1 MATVTEAE
9 WQTRKQRIDTRLRAM
24 QPPWQ
29 IIRYHDGL
37 DLSLLDC
44 HAIEEF
50 PTDSGP
56 ADYALF
62 VNGVL
67 LGIIE
72 AKKVTVNPQNVLEQA
87 KRYSSGAF
95 QGPGNWDGF
104 RVPFL
109 YATNGEIIWYLD
121 ARQEKRVSRP
131 ISNFHTAPALEALF
145 AFDQKPGHD
154 WLLDTPPERIA
165 RLRPYQVGAIT
176 ATEAA
181 IRSGRRELLV
191 AMATGTGKTFLTVA
205 QIYRL
210 LESKLAKRILFLV
223 DRKALAA
230 QAVREFNAF
239 TTPQGNKFAQ
249 EYEVYS
255 QRFQKEDFG
264 DDDPF
269 DPKVLPNEY
278 LTAPKPSHTFV
289 YVSTIQRMARNL
301 FGAEGCF
308 SQITGD
314 ADYED
319 DATGF
324 AQAREQV
331 LPLLGERV
339 GVRANV
345 SSKSNADADKL
356 DIPIH
361 ALDVIIADECH
372 RGYTAQEMSIWRET
386 INHFDAIKIGL
397 TATPAAH
404 TTALFGPP
412 VFRYTVEQGI
422 LDGYLVD
429 YEPVAIKSNVRM
441 NGVFLKEGE
450 TIERV
455 DTDTGQKALDQLED
469 EREHPAA
476 DIERAITVPD
486 SNRKII
492 EEVAKYAYEH
502 EAVTGR
508 FPKTLIF
515 AVNDLPHTSH
525 ADQLVKICRA
535 VFNQGDDFVKK
546 ITGNPN
552 VDRPLQRIREFRNRP
567 NPKVVVTVDML
578 STGVDIPAL
587 EFIVFLRPVKSRIL
601 WEQML
606 GRGTRLCPD
615 INKSKFVV
623 FDCFDGTLIQYFR
636 NVSSFDL
643 EPPRQTPLTLPE
655 VIENIWQNVDRDYY
669 VRLLAKRLLRI
680 DKDMNADARTEFA
693 AWIPEGDIGR
703 FAKEL
708 PQKLKLDFAATMK
721 LLRNGDFQ
729 KLLFEYPRAKR
740 AFLMTL
746 EDKDTVTSQKLER
759 YGKFDNA
766 EDYLDAFS
774 EFVKANADKVV
785 ALGVL
790 LQRPRDW
797 RPAVMD
803 ELKHT
808 LNQNGFETEK
818 LQRAH
823 RTKGFKALAD
833 VISMVKHASAVQSP
847 LLTAE
852 ERVNRA
858 VDKFL
863 AAHKLTPEQMQWL
876 SLVRE
881 HLVKNLSMDEE
892 DFDLTPLLGM
902 RGGKAKA
909 RKVFGDIS
917 PSSTSPGSRTTRSKT
932 PTNCPN
938 RRTWPRKPSR
948 NWRRWWM
955 T

>member
-1 MATVTEAE
+1 MGMLNEAE
-9 WQTRKQRIDTRLRAM
+9 WLTRKNRIDTRLCG
-24 QPPWQ
+24 QTPPWK

-37 DLSLLDC
+37 NLSSLHC
-44 HAIEEF
+44 VAVEEF
-50 PTDSGP
+50 PTANGP

-87 KRYSSGAF
+87 KRYSAGAA

-121 ARQEKRVSRP
+121 ARQEKRVSRL
-131 ISNFHTAPALEALF
+131 ISNFHTASAMEALF
-145 AFDQKPGHD
+145 AFDQKPAHD
-154 WLLDTPPERIA
+154 WLLDTPPERIV

-210 LESKLAKRILFLV
+210 LESKLARRILFLV

-239 TTPQGNKFAQ
+239 NTPQGNKFAN
-249 EYEVYS
+249 EYEIYS
-255 QRFQKEDFG
+255 QKFQKEDFG
-264 DDDPF
+264 DDEPF

-308 SQITGD
+308 VQSGGD
-314 ADYED
+314 TEAE
-319 DATGF
+319 
-324 AQAREQV
+324 
-331 LPLLGERV
+331 
-339 GVRANV
+339 
-345 SSKSNADADKL
+345 ADADKL

-361 ALDVIIADECH
+361 AFDIIIADECH
-372 RGYTAQEMSIWRET
+372 RGYTAQEMSVWRET

-404 TTALFGPP
+404 TTAVFGAP

-429 YEPVAIKSNVRM
+429 YEPVAIKSDVRM
-441 NGVFLKEGE
+441 NGVFLNEGE
-450 TIERV
+450 TVERV

-469 EREHPAA
+469 ERAYDAA
-476 DIERAITVPD
+476 DVERSITAPD

-492 EEVAKYAYEH
+492 QEVAKYAYEH
-502 EAVTGR
+502 EANTGH
-508 FPKTLIF
+508 FPKILIF

-525 ADQLVKICRA
+525 ADQLVKTCRD

-615 INKSKFVV
+615 INKSKFVI
-623 FDCFDGTLIQYFR
+623 FDCFDGTLIKYFK
-636 NVSSFDL
+636 NVSSFDI
-643 EPPRQTPLTLPE
+643 EPPGKTPLTLPE
-655 VIENIWQNVDRDYY
+655 VIENIWQNVDRDYH
-669 VRLLAKRLLRI
+669 VRILAKRLLRI
-680 DKDMNADARTEFA
+680 DKDMNVDARTQFA
-693 AWIPEGDIGR
+693 AWIPEGDMGR

-708 PQKLKLDFAATMK
+708 PQRLKQDFAGTMK
-721 LLRNGDFQ
+721 LLRNPDFQ
-729 KLLFEYPRAKR
+729 KLLLEYPRSKR
-740 AFLMTL
+740 TFLTTI
-746 EDKDTVTSQKLER
+746 EDKDVVTSQKLER

-766 EDYLDAFS
+766 EDYLDAF
-774 EFVKANADKVV
+774 EKFVKANADKVS
-785 ALGVL
+785 ALSVL
-790 LQRPRDW
+790 LQHPKDW
-797 RPAVMD
+797 RPAVME
-803 ELKHT
+803 ELKRT
-808 LNQNGFETEK
+808 LNQNGFEPEK

-823 RTKGFKALAD
+823 RAKGFKALAD
-833 VISMVKHASAVQSP
+833 VISIVKHASVGQSL

-858 VDKFL
+858 IDNFL

-909 RKVFGDIS
+909 RKVFGNLRQLVEDLN
-917 PSSTSPGSRTTRSKT
+917 GAVAV
-932 PTNCPN
+932 
-938 RRTWPRKPSR
+938 
-948 NWRRWWM
+948 
-955 T
+955 